1 MTKWK
6 NRWQVAPRISEEANR
21 ELAEYPQ
28 TFRQILYN
36 RGYSTQE
43 EAQEYLNAR
52 PPEGTN
58 PFNMLGIPK
67 AVDRIEF
74 AIEKQEPIAVYGDFD
89 ADGVTATALLYQTL
103 HGLGAQVRGYI
114 PHRIDEG
121 YGLNIEA
128 LNSLYNEGRRL
139 VITVD
144 CGIRALGEA
153 EHAREIGLDLIITDH
168 HTPGEMLPYALA
180 VINPKQPGETY
191 PVKDL
196 AGVGVAYKLACA
208 LIAQRREKGYEI
220 PDNLS
225 DDHLLDLVALGTVA
239 DLAPLVDENRTFV
252 RDGLKSLRKPH
263 RQGLASLIAIAEL
276 NPNKIKASHI
286 GFVLGPR
293 LNAAGRLDSAL
304 VAYELLTTE
313 DKRTAGKLAQ
323 ELDVRNFERREI
335 TREIQT
341 QAEQIALADNPDVCL
356 LFAAHPDFKPGVV
369 GLAAS
374 RLTELYYRPAIVA
387 HKGEIYT
394 RASCRS
400 IPKPEFHITRALDQ
414 CADLLVRYGGH
425 AAAAGFTV
433 HNDNLPTLVERLQL
447 IAEEKLDGEDLR
459 PTIQADA
466 EVFLVDLEPSLLD
479 HLDKMQ
485 PTGYGNPQAVFI
497 TRELEVK
504 RSKAVGRDGAHLK
517 MVVNDERFTYDAIAF
532 NQGHWINQIPQK
544 IDLIYAFERNDF
556 NTRFPYQLNVRDMK
570 PSGIPD
576 EN

>member
-1 MTKWK
+1 MTNWK
-6 NRWQVAPRISEEANR
+6 NRWQVAPRISEKANQ
-21 ELAEYPQ
+21 ELAEFPQ
-28 TFRQILYN
+28 TLRQILYN
-36 RGYSTQE
+36 RGFSTQK
-43 EAQEYLNAR
+43 EAQDYINAQ
-52 PPEGTN
+52 PPEGTD
-58 PFNMLGIPK
+58 PFNLIGVSE
-67 AVDRIEF
+67 AVDRIEH
-74 AIEKQEPIAVYGDFD
+74 AIKNQEPIAVYGDFD

-103 HGLGAQVRGYI
+103 YGLGAHVRGYI

-121 YGLNIEA
+121 YGLNVDA
-128 LNSLYNEGRRL
+128 LNSLHNEGRRL

-144 CGIRALGEA
+144 CGIRALDEA

-168 HTPGEMLPYALA
+168 HTPGDVLPCAQA
-180 VINPKQPGETY
+180 VINPKQPGDTY

-208 LIAQRREKGYEI
+208 LITRFREKGYEI

-252 RDGLKSLRKPH
+252 RAGLNSLRRPQ
-263 RQGLASLIAIAEL
+263 RQGLASLIAAAEL
-276 NPNKIKASHI
+276 DPQKIKASHI

-304 VAYELLTTE
+304 VAYELLTTK
-313 DKRTAGKLAQ
+313 DRYIAGKLAQ
-323 ELDVRNFERREI
+323 ELDSRNFERREI
-335 TREIQT
+335 TRQIQT
-341 QAEQIALADNPDVCL
+341 QAEQIALADDPDVYL
-356 LFAAHPDFKPGVV
+356 LFAAHPDFQPGIV

-387 HKGEIYT
+387 HKGENQT
-394 RASCRS
+394 RGSCRS
-400 IPKPEFHITRALDQ
+400 IPKPEFHITKALDQ

-433 HNDNLPTLVERLQL
+433 HNDNLPALVERLQT
-447 IAEEKLDGEDLR
+447 IAEEKLAGEDLR
-459 PTIQADA
+459 PIIQADA

-485 PTGYGNPQAVFI
+485 PTGYGNPQAIFI
-497 TRELEVK
+497 TRELNVK
-504 RSKAVGRDGAHLK
+504 RSKAVGKDGAHLK

-532 NQGHWINQIPQK
+532 NQGHWIDHIPPK
-544 IDLIYAFERNDF
+544 VDLIYAFERNDF

-576 EN
+576 